1 MAEQALEQE
10 LHRPMAGVLHL
21 TALPLLVAARVVGGK
36 IMVLF
41 ILPAHPL
48 MRVGHITTTIQQL
61 EQVLWDME
69 VAPVMMPATL
79 GVLVE
84 VAVRVDMDL
93 AVLPE
98 APADLVLV
106 TTLEPAAIKR
116 TAKVEMVVVMQME
129 RLPEPQP
136 AATQEM
142 VEMAEAIQL
151 AEVL

>member
-1 MAEQALEQE
+1 MV
-10 LHRPMAGVLHL
+10 GVLHL

-41 ILPAHPL
+41 IHPAHPL
-48 MRVGHITTTIQQL
+48 MRVGHITTTIHQL
-61 EQVLWDME
+61 EQVLLDME